1 MNMGPNISQMT
12 IPSRMEYLSAVT
24 AYVLEL
30 ARTAGFEENEINQI
44 HLAVEEAVT
53 NVIRHGL
60 EMNPEE
66 TFTIVCELSDCDM
79 QIRIREKGVPFDPSR
94 LPRYS
99 PDSPLEDSSGLGTFL
114 MKESM
119 DEVRYVNQGRQ
130 GKELCLVK
138 RLKKRRIDEQM
149 DAGEKMPPP
158 AESQSLSPKEY
169 TIRAFIPEDAI
180 EVSKCAYRAYGYT
193 YADYIY
199 YPEKI
204 VEYNRSGL
212 MASLVAVSGDG
223 ELMGHAAL
231 KFPYPNAP
239 IAEIGVAFVKPKF
252 MRLGLFNML
261 ISRLIE
267 KGRSMGLAGVT
278 GIAVTSH
285 PISQKMASRQVSRDC
300 GIFLGA
306 FPSDLDFKSLVGRT
320 RQKESGVLS
329 FLSFHRTEKRDLFPP
344 AEHREM
350 VKRLFREMAISVE
363 IPETGMEVQSHSESP
378 SRIESSTVS
387 VLNTAEILVI
397 DYNDSTFEELRD
409 TWRRIRLEK
418 IDVIYLFLNMENPHC
433 ARFAEQCKGI
443 GFFFS
448 GVLPS
453 GASGK
458 HALILQYLNN
468 LKIDYSLIKPYSK
481 TAQDLIEYIQASDPD
496 NT

>member
-1 MNMGPNISQMT
+1 MGPNISQVT
-12 IPSRMEYLSAVT
+12 IPNRMEYLSAVV
-24 AYVLEL
+24 AYILDL
-30 ARTAGFEENEINQI
+30 ARTAGFEEKEIHQI

-66 TFTIVCELSDCDM
+66 TFTIFCEFSECDM

-94 LPRYS
+94 LPTYS

-149 DAGEKMPPP
+149 DSGEKMPFQ
-158 AESQSLSPKEY
+158 AESQALAPKEY
-169 TIRAFIPEDAI
+169 TIRALISEEAI

-239 IAEIGVAFVKPKF
+239 IAETGVA
-252 MRLGLFNML
+252 
-261 ISRLIE
+261 
-267 KGRSMGLAGVT
+267 
-278 GIAVTSH
+278 
-285 PISQKMASRQVSRDC
+285 
-300 GIFLGA
+300 
-306 FPSDLDFKSLVGRT
+306 
-320 RQKESGVLS
+320 
-329 FLSFHRTEKRDLFPP
+329 
-344 AEHREM
+344 
-350 VKRLFREMAISVE
+350 E
-363 IPETGMEVQSHSESP
+363 IHETWP
-378 SRIESSTVS
+378 
-387 VLNTAEILVI
+387 
-397 DYNDSTFEELRD
+397 
-409 TWRRIRLEK
+409 
-418 IDVIYLFLNMENPHC
+418 
-433 ARFAEQCKGI
+433 
-443 GFFFS
+443 
-448 GVLPS
+448 
-453 GASGK
+453 
-458 HALILQYLNN
+458 LQ
-468 LKIDYSLIKPYSK
+468 
-481 TAQDLIEYIQASDPD
+481 
-496 NT
+496 